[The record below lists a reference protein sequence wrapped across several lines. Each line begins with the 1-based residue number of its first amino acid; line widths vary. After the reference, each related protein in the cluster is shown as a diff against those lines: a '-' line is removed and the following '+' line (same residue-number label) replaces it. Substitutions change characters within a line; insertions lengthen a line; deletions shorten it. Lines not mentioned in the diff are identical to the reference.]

1 MTLREVSKNVSLE
14 PGMCIELGDD
24 YNTKKMILF
33 KTGNNALCYT
43 SANNFCWDFMYQN
56 EMLDKEYDRIRVYT
70 SPSSI
75 VMFDEDDKIYDSGDD
90 KDNNIINVTVSDI
103 AKLYGVSED
112 RIRIKAR
119 SESI

>member
-33 KTGNNALCYT
+33 KTGNNALCYA
-43 SANNFCWDFMYQN
+43 SANNFCWDFLYQN

-75 VMFDEDDKIYDSGDD
+75 IMFYDEDKIYDSGD
-90 KDNNIINVTVSDI
+90 KDNGIINVTISDI

-112 RIRIKAR
+112 KIRLQPR
-119 SESI
+119 VDSI